1 MHLMHMLIH
10 IYNSYYL
17 LLESNKILPLGLVK
31 PYVKKKIKK
40 WGLGNGFSIMLNLT
54 IYFNSKSTQI
64 RVSLR

>member
-31 PYVKKKIKK
+31 PYVKKKNLK
-40 WGLGNGFSIMLNLT
+40 NGVWVMDFPLC
-54 IYFNSKSTQI
+54 
-64 RVSLR
+64 